1 MTRTCT
7 LTKTMV
13 SVAKTLSN
21 VAAGKFYRADLKRAA
36 LAKATTLKGA
46 AKRKAAGITKGKA
59 PRKKWN

>member
-46 AKRKAAGITKGKA
+46 AKRKA